1 MWGGSMC
8 SQLGPIGCRE
18 GAYYSQLG
26 SITDRMPPQRNTYL
40 CYVERVYAHRTDQS
54 DEGRGTVWVVS
65 ATHLYVGQQ
74 HGASGV
80 LAGDRLASLAAR
92 LARCGAARWQRSQH
106 QRQVVRQV
114 ARTRLHPPHEGRVP
128 PSPPSR
134 RRLPPPLKLLVRRPG
149 LVNLTLW
156 N

>member
-54 DEGRGTVWVVS
+54 DEGRGYMPTGRTNQMS
-65 ATHLYVGQQ
+65 GEGLFGSFRRLTCTSGSSMARA
-74 HGASGV
+74 AS
-80 LAGDRLASLAAR
+80 SLATAWR
-92 LARCGAARWQRSQH
+92 A
-106 QRQVVRQV
+106 
-114 ARTRLHPPHEGRVP
+114 
-128 PSPPSR
+128 SPPGWR
-134 RRLPPPLKLLVRRPG
+134 DAAPPGGSAVS
-149 LVNLTLW
+149 TSA
-156 N
+156 